1 MTYGIDFGTS
11 NSVVA
16 RYNGETTEVLPVD
29 SGNVPAQW
37 REPEFEDLFPSV
49 LSVRDFDRTL
59 CFGWD
64 AKTTTGEPV
73 DAVKRMLG
81 TRSAGRDQMDEGTP
95 LLEEHHVWLG
105 GEPFRSTAAAAALF
119 AQMKAAASRHLL
131 DLSDAVVTVPANA
144 TGGARYRTRA
154 AARLAGVKVKALLNE
169 PTAAAISYAT
179 DVDIPGRLLIFD
191 WGGGTIDVTVLD
203 YDGKYFEELTS
214 RGIAA
219 LGGLEFDE
227 ALARIFMRKIGQV
240 PENLTL
246 HERNR
251 WRRDVELTKIALSR
265 RDVREREVDFPA
277 LGTSLRVSRDEY
289 AAAVAPLV
297 ERAMEPL
304 KQCLED
310 LRIGP
315 DDIDAVL
322 MIGGTSQIPE
332 AREAVG
338 SLLGADRIVD
348 PGLCHPM
355 TAVARGAAVYS
366 AALDNHVDRER
377 FSLVTNYDLGTAI
390 AGGARKG
397 FVPIIKRNRT
407 LAARGERRFTPARSN
422 ASSVKVEIVEGEAG
436 YAADSD
442 RAFPLGELEVRF
454 PKPEQEP
461 ERNAVVI
468 DFRYDHSGILRVKVT
483 HEASK
488 RVLMEKEIDS
498 FGKDGTPLQQGLDGE
513 LMRLLAHT
521 EVPFLGD
528 VSREAAQVGGALQAA
543 APTAEGTRVS
553 VPHGADHDLS
563 VNGVPQKRI

>member
-29 SGNVPAQW
+29 GGNVPAQW

-59 CFGWD
+59 CFGWA

-81 TRSAGRDQMDEGTP
+81 TRSAGTEQIDEES
-95 LLEEHHVWLG
+95 LFLEEHHVWIG
-105 GEPFRSTAAAAALF
+105 GEPFRSTAAAATLF
-119 AQMKAAASRHLL
+119 AQMKSAASRHLL
-131 DLSDAVVTVPANA
+131 DLSEAVVTVPALA

-154 AARLAGVKVKALLNE
+154 AARLAGIKVKALLNE

-191 WGGGTIDVTVLD
+191 WGGGTIDVTVLH

-227 ALARIFMRKIGQV
+227 ALARIFLRQLGQV
-240 PENLTL
+240 PEKLTL
-246 HERNR
+246 QERNR

-265 RDVREREVDFPA
+265 RDIGEVPFDLPA
-277 LGTSLRVSRDEY
+277 YGTSLTVSRNEY
-289 AAAVAPLV
+289 AAAVAPLI
-297 ERAMEPL
+297 ERAMQPL
-304 KQCLED
+304 EQCLDD
-310 LRIGP
+310 LGIGP
-315 DDIDAVL
+315 GEIDAVL

-332 AREAVG
+332 ARDAVG
-338 SLLGADRIVD
+338 TILGADRIVD
-348 PGLCHPM
+348 AGLCHPM

-366 AALDNHVDRER
+366 AALDNHMDRER

-390 AGGARKG
+390 AAGARKG

-407 LAARGERRFTPARSN
+407 LAARGEGRFTPARPN
-422 ASSVKVEIVEGEAG
+422 AGSVNVEIIEGEAG

-442 RAFPLGELEVRF
+442 RSFPLGTLEVRL
-454 PKPEQEP
+454 PKPERDP
-461 ERNAVVI
+461 ERNAVIV

-483 HEASK
+483 HEVTK
-488 RVLMEKEIDS
+488 RVLMEQEIDS
-498 FGKDGTPLQQGLDGE
+498 FGKDGTPLQQGLEGE
-513 LMRLLAHT
+513 LARLLAHA
-521 EVPFLGD
+521 EVPF
-528 VSREAAQVGGALQAA
+528 VGGSSGQ
-543 APTAEGTRVS
+543 PTAAEMTNSTVASPESPAVIEPQGRD
-553 VPHGADHDLS
+553 ADLS
-563 VNGVPQKRI
+563 VNGVPQNRI